1 VYKTILT
8 PLDGSKR
15 AERILGHV
23 EKLAH
28 CFRAKVIFLQVV
40 NYPNMLG
47 YDETEILLY
56 RQNLEQQV
64 KQAQDYLTALKGE
77 FREKGIETKIS
88 VVSGSIVREIIDC
101 AEREGVDLIA
111 MTSHGRGGLSRAF
124 YGSVAAG
131 VLNRIDRPLLIVRSR
146 DDDKAKTLNY

>member
-23 EKLAH
+23 EKLAL

-77 FREKGIETKIS
+77 FREKGIETKIF

-111 MTSHGRGGLSRAF
+111 MTSHGRGGLPRAF